1 MAGGS
6 GLAQPAPPPAPDTEA
21 VARGRYL
28 AVLGGCS
35 DCHTAKDGA
44 YAGGL
49 PLSSSQGTLVTANI
63 TPDPETG
70 IGSWT
75 ADDFYRAMHDG
86 KSRKVGHLYPAF
98 PYPHFTKVTRED
110 SDALYAFL
118 KTQAPVKNDPQRN
131 QLRFPYK
138 MRWVMAFW
146 NGLYLHKGPMQPDP
160 GHDAEWN
167 RGAYIVEALAH
178 CGACHSPKNSLQAE
192 VADRAFQGGEVEDW
206 FAPNLTPDPR
216 TGLGRWSKQDIV
228 DYLKTGRN
236 RMTGAGGPMVGVI
249 LGSTS
254 KIETADLNAIAT
266 YLKSQPP
273 AAPPTPQIDSAA
285 VERGGKV
292 YASHCAR
299 CHASGGGGT
308 WFAPPLNGDALV
320 QASEPTTILRYIIS
334 GTKTP
339 ATATYPTPAQMP
351 PVGARL
357 SDAEVADVAS
367 YIRGAWSNRASSVTP
382 QQVAAVRAKIQAQAA
397 KGGG

>member
-1 MAGGS
+1 M
-6 GLAQPAPPPAPDTEA
+6 AQPAGAGSDSDA
-21 VARGRYL
+21 VGRGRYL
-28 AVLGGCS
+28 AILGGCA
-35 DCHTAKDGA
+35 DCHTAKAGA

-49 PLSSSQGTLVTANI
+49 PLSSPQGTLVTANI

-70 IGSWT
+70 IGGWT
-75 ADDFYRAMHDG
+75 ADDFYRALHDG

-98 PYPHFTKVTRED
+98 PYPHFTKITRED

-118 KTQAPVKNDPQRN
+118 KTQAPIRNDPNRN

-138 MRWVMAFW
+138 IRGIMAFW
-146 NGLYLHKGPMQPDP
+146 NLLFLHKGPYQPDP
-160 GHDAEWN
+160 AHDAEWN

-236 RMTGAGGPMVGVI
+236 RMTGAGGPMVGVVV
-249 LGSTS
+249 GSTS
-254 KIETADLNAIAT
+254 KINDADLKAIAT
-266 YLKSQPP
+266 YLQSRPA
-273 AAPPTPQIDSAA
+273 AAPPEPVIDASA

-292 YASHCAR
+292 FASRCAR
-299 CHASGGGGT
+299 CHGGGGGGM
-308 WFAPPLNGDALV
+308 WFAPPLKGDALV
-320 QASEPTTILRYIIS
+320 QAAEPLTIVRYILS

-339 ATATYPTPAQMP
+339 ATATYPTAVQMP
-351 PVGARL
+351 AFGERL
-357 SDAEVADVAS
+357 DDRQVADVAS
-367 YIRGAWSNRASSVTP
+367 YIRGAWGNRASSVTADE
-382 QQVAAVRAKIQAQAA
+382 VAKLRAKVKAEAEA
-397 KGGG
+397 KASAG